1 MAPAQ
6 AGLKVIPEPMKAKF
20 VVVDPG
26 LSRLGGH
33 NYTLAMTFSDAAHAM
48 GYEVL
53 WLCHKTLPSHL
64 VPDHVRV
71 ERVFSP
77 SYYKKFQLR
86 WYGIRL
92 LNWILDRTGPTRAP
106 WAMRLS
112 LRIYPY
118 AREMAAALRRLGIG
132 PNDHV
137 FVTTAEYLQYEALL
151 QVFLTEPPKALPF
164 FHVRTSFDEHVAM
177 NRRFGDRLPGMF
189 RRFQELGVVG
199 KRVFFYAETPDLAEH
214 FRDWGIVPFDVLE
227 NPLPSNLLASS
238 LVSEEND
245 SDRPLIITF
254 PGQARS
260 EKGYLRLPRIVAA
273 LQARG
278 GVSRPYRFVLQ
289 SNLRKAGKKERARRK
304 DLDRTAAKKALQ
316 SVPGDIVRLVDK
328 PLSND
333 EYYALIADADVV
345 LLPYDAERYRNR
357 PSMIASEAALF
368 GKPMVVTAG
377 TTLAA
382 FAGPDLGETASTD
395 EEFADRLAVII
406 NDYEAY
412 RAKAA
417 ARAET
422 LRRDL
427 DGRTLIRRM
436 IGRAEAKGDN
446 TANIVT
452 GQPSNME
459 ARNAR
464 ARNTECSRI
473 R

>member
-1 MAPAQ
+1 
-6 AGLKVIPEPMKAKF
+6 MKAKF

-53 WLCHKTLPSHL
+53 WLCHKTFPSHL

-71 ERVFSP
+71 ERVFSL

-86 WYGIRL
+86 WYWVRL
-92 LNWILDRTGPTRAP
+92 LNWILDRAGRAP
-106 WAMRLS
+106 PPVSWAHRLL

-118 AREMAAALRRLGIG
+118 AQEMAAALRRLGFG

-151 QVFLTEPPKALPF
+151 QVFLTEPLKALPF
-164 FHVRTSFDEHVAM
+164 FHVRTSFDERVAM
-177 NRRFGDRLPGMF
+177 NRRFGDRLPGVF

-214 FRDWGIVPFDVLE
+214 FRDWGIVPFEVLE

-245 SDRPLIITF
+245 PDRPLIITF

-260 EKGYLRLPRIVAA
+260 EKGYMRLPRIVAA

-278 GVSRPYRFVLQ
+278 GVWRPYRFVLQ
-289 SNLRKAGKKERARRK
+289 SNLRKPGRKERARRK
-304 DLDRTAAKKALQ
+304 DRDRRAAKKALQ
-316 SVPGDIVRLVDK
+316 SVPGDIVRLVDR

-382 FAGPDLGETASTD
+382 FAEPDLGETASTD
-395 EEFADRLAVII
+395 EEFADGLAKII

-412 RAKAA
+412 QERAEVRAA
-417 ARAET
+417 ALRHT
-422 LRRDL
+422 LDC
-427 DGRTLIRRM
+427 GSLIRRM
-436 IGRAEAKGDN
+436 IDRAE
-446 TANIVT
+446 TVT
-452 GQPSNME
+452 
-459 ARNAR
+459 
-464 ARNTECSRI
+464 
-473 R
+473 

>member
-1 MAPAQ
+1 
-6 AGLKVIPEPMKAKF
+6 MKAKF

-53 WLCHKTLPSHL
+53 WLCHKTFPAHL
-64 VPDHVRV
+64 VPDRVRA

-86 WYGIRL
+86 WFWVRL
-92 LNWILDRTGPTRAP
+92 FNWILDRTGHTWTPSVAP
-106 WAMRLS
+106 WAKRLS
-112 LRIYPY
+112 LTIYPY
-118 AREMAAALRRLGIG
+118 AQEMAVALRRLGIG

-137 FVTTAEYLQYEALL
+137 FVTTAEYLQYQALL
-151 QVFLTEPPKALPF
+151 QVFLTQAPETLPF
-164 FHVRTSFDEHVAM
+164 FHVRTSFDERVAM
-177 NRRFGDRLPGMF
+177 NRRFGDRLPGVF

-199 KRVFFYAETPDLAEH
+199 QRIFFYGETPELAAH
-214 FRDWGIVPFDVLE
+214 FTDWGLVPFEVLE
-227 NPLPSNLLASS
+227 NPAPRQLLEKT
-238 LVSEEND
+238 LVARD
-245 SDRPLIITF
+245 DDPDRPLTIVF

-260 EKGYLRLPRIVAA
+260 EKGYLRLPGIVAA

-278 GVSRPYRFVLQ
+278 GISRPYRFVLQ
-289 SNLRKAGKKERARRK
+289 SNLRKAGKKARPRRK
-304 DLDRTAAKKALQ
+304 DLDRQAAKEALQ
-316 SVPGDIVRLVDK
+316 RVPGDIVRVVDK

-345 LLPYDAERYRNR
+345 LLPYDAELYRNR

-382 FAGPDLGETASTD
+382 FAGPGLGETASTD
-395 EEFADRLAVII
+395 AAFAARLATII
-406 NDYEAY
+406 DNYEAY

-422 LRRDL
+422 LRRTL
-427 DGRTLIRRM
+427 DCGNLIRRM
-436 IGRAEAKGDN
+436 VDRAESA
-446 TANIVT
+446 
-452 GQPSNME
+452 Q
-459 ARNAR
+459 
-464 ARNTECSRI
+464 
-473 R
+473 